1 MTDLIIGFIGGL
13 AAGFIITFLFY
24 RKVAEKAVVEIIQ
37 GMENLEI
44 ITVND
49 EVLAEKLAEYG
60 SMKEL
65 TKRII
70 KEASK
75 NED

>member
-13 AAGFIITFLFY
+13 SIGIVTTFLVY
-24 RKVAEKAVVEIIQ
+24 VKAKEHTIELFE
-37 GMENLEI
+37 GMKKLGI
-44 ITVND
+44 ITVNE

-65 TKRII
+65 IKRIVE
-70 KEASK
+70 EAS
-75 NED
+75 ES